1 MQIRQ
6 ALQQMTDPILTI
18 QAALLYRATPEL
30 NFADL
35 RDRLNATLASSGIP
49 PLEDSP
55 LSSDQFAL
63 FRNTRLHIS
72 IAVHRTPLPAAG
84 LKTALAAPASR
95 SKRCDFERLLAQ
107 SHAHVILSVGDGPT
121 PAALE
126 PVTPAPAA
134 IKLAL
139 LNRVMALVHE
149 RAPAIAAHLCT
160 NDLFF
165 TPAEIDAAAAQQ
177 IPPGMV
183 MHPLKADGPARALRL
198 CNSEVLIGKVLEI
211 HDIPTSVPVSMQLTL
226 ANTLVTQHLA
236 GALPLEDGDRL
247 EDAVGMALSVRHGR
261 PASSAPKGRIIVSFD
276 SPDLPRAPRWEVST
290 YQPHPGYAASP
301 TPPEAAPPGEAR
313 DWQPPPRSSYRG
325 RVADVAGKSSSNW
338 MIWVGIGLFLWIGLP
353 LLHIPQMVLQAAF
366 SDAPLLSD
374 QPPAAHKTR

>member
-1 MQIRQ
+1 MKIRQ
-6 ALQQMTDPILTI
+6 ALQQMTDPILTT
-18 QAALLYRATPEL
+18 QAALLYRATPDL
-30 NFADL
+30 KFADL
-35 RDRLNATLASSGIP
+35 LDRLNATLATSGIP

-72 IAVHRTPLPAAG
+72 VAVHRTPLPAPA
-84 LKTALAAPASR
+84 LRTALAAPASR

-107 SHAHVILSVGDGPT
+107 SQAHVVLTVGDGPT
-121 PAALE
+121 PAAME

-139 LNRVMALVHE
+139 LNRVIALVHDQ
-149 RAPAIAAHLCT
+149 APATAAHLCT

-165 TPAEIDAAAAQQ
+165 TPAEIDAAAAQS
-177 IPPGMV
+177 IPPALV
-183 MHPLKADGPARALRL
+183 IHPLKADDPARALRL

-226 ANTLVTQHLA
+226 ANTLITQHVA

-247 EDAVGMALSVRHGR
+247 EDAVGMALTVRHAR
-261 PASSAPKGRIIVSFD
+261 PIAAAPRGRIIVSFD
-276 SPDLPRAPRWEVST
+276 APDLARAPRWENAT
-290 YQPHPGYAASP
+290 YQPHPGYTSSR
-301 TPPEAAPPGEAR
+301 TPPDADAPATMQ

-325 RVADVAGKSSSNW
+325 RVADAAGKSSSNW
-338 MIWVGIGLFLWIGLP
+338 MLWVGVGLFLWIGLP

-366 SDAPLLSD
+366 SDAPLIPD
-374 QPPAAHKTR
+374 QPPPAHKSR